1 MRAPGGEAATGSVH
15 VNVFGGPGSGK
26 STMAYAVAAE
36 LKARGYTAECV
47 GEVVKDCIYDA
58 ARGDQEAARLLDGSV
73 ESQEEL
79 YRRQSARERRLDGL
93 VQFVV
98 ADSPSILGLAYLS
111 GDADE
116 DRAARLASLAQ
127 DEFDA
132 RESVNVIVA
141 REGAY
146 DPRARIHGEDEA
158 VRLDADVRALVDR
171 ATSGRYVIVGHGD
184 AGKVAD
190 MAVERGRWEE
200 RTAGDD
206 GLRRALQGAGE
217 GAPRFG
223 LGDGAPG
230 VGART
235 RRLGE
240 GSRGGG
246 DARLVPAER
255 AGKSEE
261 QEGREMA
268 MGHLLAEARRTA
280 AAQAWMGTEQR
291 RQLAGDDA
299 VKKAAFMN
307 AASSSENEVMISE
320 IPDIAISL

>member
-1 MRAPGGEAATGSVH
+1 MRAPGGKTATGSVH

-47 GEVVKDCIYDA
+47 GEVAKDCIYDA

-132 RESVNVIVA
+132 QESVNVIVA

-146 DPRARIHGEDEA
+146 DPRARIHGEEEA
-158 VRLDADVRALVDR
+158 ARIDAGVRALVDR
-171 ATSGRYVIVGHGD
+171 ATSGRYEIVGHGD

-190 MAVERGRWEE
+190 MAVARERGRWEE

-217 GAPRFG
+217 GAPRIG

-255 AGKSEE
+255 AGVAGR
-261 QEGREMA
+261 QERGTGGQGDGHGAPAGGSAQDGGR
-268 MGHLLAEARRTA
+268 
-280 AAQAWMGTEQR
+280 
-291 RQLAGDDA
+291 AG
-299 VKKAAFMN
+299 V
-307 AASSSENEVMISE
+307 EPPLGLPVQV
-320 IPDIAISL
+320 